1 MKTRTIVIICLV
13 ILLTGAGVTAFIFM
27 TEPTAQSEGA
37 SKQMAMLVEV
47 VPAEK
52 GNFRPEISATGT
64 VQPVEDITLSPL
76 VSGQVIRRSPAFI
89 PGGFVPKGNTL
100 LQIDP
105 SDYRNILDMR
115 KSELEQRET
124 DLAMEMGRQQVARQ
138 DLQLVGGDSL
148 STEEKA
154 LVLRKPQLQAVKA
167 DIQAA
172 RSAVSQ
178 AQLDLA
184 RTTITAPFD
193 AHVIRQNVTVG
204 SQVAPGDD
212 LGRLVGIDQ
221 YWVTLNLPVSQLQWL
236 TFSGAESGSASPVT
250 IRNTTAWGPNENREG
265 VLEQQVGALDE
276 QTRLAT
282 VLVKVPDPMART
294 KSNSGKPP
302 LIIGS
307 FVEARIT
314 GDELPEVVRIPREYL
329 RTGNTVWVMKE
340 GKLEIRET
348 DVILTDR
355 RFAYIRSGLEDQD
368 QVITTNLSTVT
379 EGTPVRTEVRK
390 DTLEVQ

>member
-1 MKTRTIVIICLV
+1 MKTRTIILICVAILV
-13 ILLTGAGVTAFIFM
+13 AGSGLTAFIFM

-47 VPAEK
+47 VPAEA
-52 GNFRPEISATGT
+52 GDFSPVLTATGT
-64 VQPVEDITLSPL
+64 VEPVEDILLSPR
-76 VSGQVIRRSPAFI
+76 VSGQVIMRAPDFV

-105 SDYRNILDMR
+105 SDYRNTLQVR
-115 KSELEQRET
+115 KSQLEQRET

-148 STEEKA
+148 SPEERS
-154 LVLRKPQLQAVKA
+154 LVLRKPQLHAVKA
-167 DIQAA
+167 DITAA
-172 RSAVSQ
+172 RSAVEQ
-178 AQLDLA
+178 ARLDLA

-212 LGRLVGIDQ
+212 LGRLVGVDH
-221 YWVTLNLPVSQLQWL
+221 YWVRLNLPVNQLRWIR
-236 TFSGAESGSASPVT
+236 FSRTDTSGASPVR
-250 IRNTTAWGPNENREG
+250 IYNRTAWGEESFREG
-265 VLEQQVGALDE
+265 ILKQQVGALDE
-276 QTRLAT
+276 RTRLAT
-282 VLVKVPDPMART
+282 VLVEVPDPMART
-294 KSNSGKPP
+294 QAKTGKPP

-314 GDELPEVVRIPREYL
+314 GNELQNVVRIPREYL
-329 RTGNTVWVMKE
+329 RTGNTVWIKKE
-340 GKLEIRET
+340 GQLQVRKA
-348 DVILTDR
+348 DVILTDQG
-355 RFAYIRSGLEDQD
+355 FAYLRAGVEDGE

-379 EGTPVRTEVRK
+379 EGTPVRTEATK
-390 DTLEVQ
+390 NTGEAK